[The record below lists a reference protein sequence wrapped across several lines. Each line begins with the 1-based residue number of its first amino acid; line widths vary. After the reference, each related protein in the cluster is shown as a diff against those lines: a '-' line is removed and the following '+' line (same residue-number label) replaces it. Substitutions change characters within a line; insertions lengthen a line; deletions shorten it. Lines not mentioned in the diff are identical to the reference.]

1 MTEEAKKAKREY
13 YKKYRAKNAERIKE
27 REKAWRKANPEKVRE
42 HQNRYWAKK
51 FHEEQNNLSK
61 EKETK

>member
-42 HQNRYWAKK
+42 HQNRYWLNKYLKENGEYLAVDEKK
-51 FHEEQNNLSK
+51 
-61 EKETK
+61 